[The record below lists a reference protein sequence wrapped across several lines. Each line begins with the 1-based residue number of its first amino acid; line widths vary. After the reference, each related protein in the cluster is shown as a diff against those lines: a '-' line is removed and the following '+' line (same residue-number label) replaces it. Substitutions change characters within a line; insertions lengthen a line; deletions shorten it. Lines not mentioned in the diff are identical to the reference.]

1 MAIHLIGTSH
11 IAKQSVREVKGK
23 ILKLEPDIVAVE
35 LDFQRYLAL
44 KNRQS
49 RITIASIRQIG
60 FLGYV
65 FAKFG
70 SWMQHKLGQET
81 GLLPGEEMLTAV
93 NAAREA
99 NAKVAFVDMP
109 ITQTLQ
115 KLSKE
120 VPLTEKLRLVGYII
134 ISPLVGEKIE
144 FDISKVPE
152 QKVIAKL
159 TSVFRKKFP
168 TLYKVLVSDRD
179 EWIAHQLKHLQ
190 MAHPDANIIAVV
202 GAGHLKGVKEALQ
215 RL

>member
-99 NAKVAFVDMP
+99 NAKGAFVDMP
-109 ITQTLQ
+109 ITQTLR

-179 EWIAHQLKHLQ
+179 EWIA
-190 MAHPDANIIAVV
+190 
-202 GAGHLKGVKEALQ
+202 
-215 RL
+215 